1 MRWVFSRIGAMTF
14 GLMATLAAAVPA
26 ALSAATIDRSFGGA
40 IDGGVTNYEIHCLVA
55 ACSAGQR
62 AIIDTTFVT
71 PSQGVFSK
79 QIASTGSTGAST
91 QTQRVILSEIP
102 VVTSNAYTDGPAFRM
117 IFDQNE
123 PGGQPGLTLD
133 TFRVGLRIG
142 EGASQR
148 DVTIWEFNPGI
159 AIVPPQQQVQGLRLN
174 YAGQTSTPTPRGTGA
189 DFALYIPLT
198 TVWVAGLNAG
208 VSFNGSA
215 EVIVHW
221 TQNDHSAGAEQLIIV
236 GSDADRFLR
245 FDEAIHFDGAAVP
258 LPPTAVLLLG
268 GLVAGGAGL
277 RRRRRAPAG

>member
-1 MRWVFSRIGAMTF
+1 MRWVFSRIGAMAI
-14 GLMATLAAAVPA
+14 GLLASVAAAAAPA
-26 ALSAATIDRSFGGA
+26 ALQAATIDRSFGGA
-40 IDGGVTNYEIHCLVA
+40 IDGGVTNYEIHCIVA
-55 ACSAGQR
+55 ACSPGQR

-79 QIASTGSTGAST
+79 QIASAGNTGAST

-102 VVTSNAYTDGPAFRM
+102 IVTSNAYTGGPAFRM
-117 IFDQNE
+117 VFDQNE
-123 PGGQPGLTLD
+123 PGGNPGLTLN

-148 DVTIWEFNPGI
+148 DLTIWEFNPSLGI
-159 AIVPPQQQVQGLRLN
+159 IPPQQQVQGLRLN
-174 YAGQTSTPTPRGTGA
+174 YAGQTPTPTPRGTGA

-208 VSFNGSA
+208 VAFTGSA

-221 TQNDHSAGAEQLIIV
+221 TQSDHSAGAEQLIIV
-236 GSDADRFLR
+236 GSDTDRFLR

-268 GLVAGGAGL
+268 GLIAGRAAL
-277 RRRRRAPAG
+277 RRRRASAG